1 MTSTRG
7 FCPGCD
13 SVGTIG
19 EPCESSLCRSNH
31 FGFLP
36 GKQYSA
42 FKDQPM
48 GFGDKVIGRLLDEYL
63 PIEQLGKGAFGIVY
77 LALQRP
83 ILMKSALKL
92 MPPNI
97 PKGLSEESLTRRYLT
112 EATALARINHPN
124 VIRLLKYGQTQNRPY
139 LALEYIDGRRTL
151 LADLE
156 TVEEKKEP
164 FSLDRSWHILEQLLL
179 ALEAIHT
186 CGVIHLDVRPDNVML
201 QNIVGDRDF
210 VRVFDFGLSV
220 FQDEEKPT
228 TTCGAAEFLAPEQLR
243 GDEIGP
249 FTDLYAA
256 GLIACRMLTGYR
268 PYAGR
273 TVDDV
278 LLRKEDESFEPAE
291 KLGRLDYPKSIVDFF
306 SRALAPAPED
316 RFQTA
321 RRFISALGRVFD
333 DLE

>member
-13 SVGTIG
+13 SAGPIG
-19 EPCESSLCRSNH
+19 EPCENALCRSNY

-36 GKQYSA
+36 GEQYSA

-48 GFGDKVIGRLLDEYL
+48 GFGDKVIGRLVDEYL
-63 PIEQLGKGAFGIVY
+63 PIEQLGKGAFGVVY

-83 ILMKSALKL
+83 LLMKSALKL
-92 MPPNI
+92 MPATI
-97 PKGLSEESLTRRYLT
+97 PKGLSEKSLTRRYLT
-112 EATALARINHPN
+112 EATALARIDHPN
-124 VIRLLKYGQTQNRPY
+124 VIRLLKYGETQNRPY
-139 LALEYIDGRRTL
+139 LALEYVSGRRTL
-151 LADLE
+151 LADLQA
-156 TVEEKKEP
+156 VEEKKEP
-164 FSLDRSWHILEQLLL
+164 FNLERSWHILEQLLL

-243 GDEIGP
+243 GNEIGP
-249 FTDLYAA
+249 YTDLYAA

-278 LLRKEDESFEPAE
+278 LERKEDDSFEPAE
-291 KLGRLDYPKSIVDFF
+291 KLGRLGYQKSVVDFF
-306 SRALAPAPED
+306 AQALAPASED

-321 RRFISALGRVFD
+321 HRFISALNRVFD